1 MFKLRGWVLAF
12 IIFMGSAVFAVENI
26 LIIPDNIVAKKS
38 IQAVIYEDC
47 AEFFAGEVINTLNN
61 TRFIKAPNITYVR
74 EKIKSNVRLTQ
85 STASAMKE
93 FREGYNINYL
103 NVKKLAQTF
112 GVKKVMLITS
122 SIDSKNYMLRRT
134 VWDFMNIPGAAVI
147 DPALKIST
155 YAVLIDVNKD
165 ATIWSNTYYKT
176 ISVVET
182 RMVPVD
188 YVQNTQ
194 QLEKIRDYSRSL
206 APNIAKNIQLC
217 VLPPSITSNKDN
229 LIEDGFSVY
238 DNVLTKKYRSYKKN
252 TSVLYNEAKD
262 NINEKKEIHA
272 EKRAERRAQREA
284 EKARRAEY
292 EKTLPPKE
300 TLKQKLDKKVQVAKE
315 NRQKQ
320 KVERADAKIKEK
332 LNKEKIKT
340 ELKLKKEQQKQKI
353 KEMKSLTTEQ
363 YYHRNMTEI
372 NAIPMKNGET
382 TPKTNS
388 EPSLSDIMK
397 NEAPEYIRVKPK
409 LRDSFN
415 NLETINDL

>member
-1 MFKLRGWVLAF
+1 MFKLRGWILAF

-47 AEFFAGEVINTLNN
+47 AEFFAGEVINALNN
-61 TRFIKAPNITYVR
+61 TPFIKAPTITVVR

-85 STASAMKE
+85 STATAMKE

-122 SIDSKNYMLRRT
+122 SVDSKNYMLRRS

-155 YAVLIDVNKD
+155 YAVLVDVNKD
-165 ATIWSNTYYKT
+165 AAVWSNTYYKT

-238 DNVLTKKYRSYKKN
+238 DNDFTKKYRKYKKN
-252 TSVLYNEAKD
+252 TKVLYNEAKD
-262 NINEKKEIHA
+262 NYNEGKEV
-272 EKRAERRAQREA
+272 RAERRAKKRAKKEA
-284 EKARRAEY
+284 EKARQAEL

-300 TLKQKLDKKVQVAKE
+300 TLKQKLDKKVQTKKE
-315 NRQKQ
+315 NMQKRREE
-320 KVERADAKIKEK
+320 KSEAKFKEK
-332 LNKEKIKT
+332 LNKTKLKT
-340 ELKLKKEQQKQKI
+340 ELKLKKQQEKQQI

-363 YYHRNMTEI
+363 YYHKNMSDI
-372 NAIPMKNGET
+372 QAIPMKNGET
-382 TPKTNS
+382 VQQIKV
-388 EPSLSDIMK
+388 EPSLSDVMP

-409 LRDSFN
+409 LRDGFN